1 MYSPKFPLKI
11 DDLRK
16 VVNVGRLKGVWK
28 SKVREAMRNQPI
40 PDPLENLDFHVRL
53 NSNCEA
59 IEAEVGRDVLPQ
71 HVTVDDR
78 DIAARKAE
86 VGGERLGD
94 GRLAGPGQPG
104 QEDDGAAHR
113 LMPGRGARGDD
124 TFGPPSTEAQR
135 GPVQSHIEAP

>member
-40 PDPLENLDFHVRL
+40 PDPLENLDFHARL

-59 IEAEVGRDVLPQ
+59 IEAEVCSASYIPRPP
-71 HVTVDDR
+71 DR
-78 DIAARKAE
+78 FLSEKSKGLCRQLVIPSVKDALILQTLSDAIWAEIRLKAPTKKRSTHRPTTDFRK
-86 VGGERLGD
+86 
-94 GRLAGPGQPG
+94 Q
-104 QEDDGAAHR
+104 
-113 LMPGRGARGDD
+113 
-124 TFGPPSTEAQR
+124 
-135 GPVQSHIEAP
+135 